1 MTNETISLNQKFR
14 KLLMQV
20 EGSSI
25 GRKQLIESAEN
36 LFELSKIQAER
47 LVARNIHALTTK
59 DLIVATG
66 ENKARVYFIT
76 PELIEILQK
85 NEHEKTTKTHD
96 EKVVSTDELMT
107 EETKT
112 SAELKMVL
120 GEIQAYQDY
129 LEQFPQKNK
138 TIFSLLNKSR
148 DRASNLYGR
157 LSAINKIIK
166 ATETEDNMTC

>member
-14 KLLMQV
+14 KLLMRV

-25 GRKQLIESAEN
+25 GRKQLIELAEN
-36 LFELSKIQAER
+36 LFKLSKIQAQR

-66 ENKARVYFIT
+66 KNSARVYQIT
-76 PELIEILQK
+76 PELIAILQK

-96 EKVVSTDELMT
+96 KKGVSTNELMT
-107 EETKT
+107 EETKAST
-112 SAELKMVL
+112 ELKMVL

-129 LEQFPQKNK
+129 LEQFPQQNK
-138 TIFSLLNKSR
+138 TILSLLNKTR
-148 DRASNLYGR
+148 DHASDLYGR
-157 LSAINKIIK
+157 LSAINKIIE
-166 ATETEDNMTC
+166 ATETEDYMAC

>member
-14 KLLMQV
+14 KLLMRV
-20 EGSSI
+20 EGTSI
-25 GRKQLIESAEN
+25 GRKQLIELAEN
-36 LFELSKIQAER
+36 LFKLSKIQAQR

-66 ENKARVYFIT
+66 ENNARVYLIT
-76 PELIEILQK
+76 PELLVILQK
-85 NEHEKTTKTHD
+85 SEYEKTTKTH
-96 EKVVSTDELMT
+96 VVEGTSSNELMT
-107 EETKT
+107 EEIKT
-112 SAELKMVL
+112 STELKIIL

-138 TIFSLLNKSR
+138 TILSLLNKTR
-148 DRASNLYGR
+148 DHASDLYGR

-166 ATETEDNMTC
+166 ATEIEDNITC

>member
-14 KLLMQV
+14 KLLMRV
-20 EGSSI
+20 DGSSI
-25 GRKQLIESAEN
+25 GRKQLIELAEN
-36 LFELSKIQAER
+36 LFSLSKIQAER

-66 ENKARVYFIT
+66 KSNARIYQVT
-76 PELIEILQK
+76 PELRTILQS
-85 NEHEKTTKTHD
+85 NEYKITTKPHD
-96 EKVVSTDELMT
+96 EKGVSTNKLMT

-112 SAELKMVL
+112 STELKMVL

-129 LEQFPQKNK
+129 LEQFPQQNK
-138 TIFSLLNKSR
+138 TILSLLNKTR
-148 DRASNLYGR
+148 DHASDLYGR

-166 ATETEDNMTC
+166 ATEIEDNMTC